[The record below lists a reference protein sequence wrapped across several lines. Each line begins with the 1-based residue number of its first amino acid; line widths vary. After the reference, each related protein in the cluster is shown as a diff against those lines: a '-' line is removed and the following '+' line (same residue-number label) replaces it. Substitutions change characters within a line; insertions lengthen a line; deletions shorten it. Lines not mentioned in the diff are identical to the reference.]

1 MKHGCRRRG
10 PSRPSAAERTGLT
23 SDRPA
28 EPDRQCSSPDVMTSP
43 RLRERYMPLC
53 CRSRASLAMDCPTQA
68 IGALLFLSPR
78 TEEWHVRKV
87 FTKLGFRSRPATPKA
102 PRVPYEAARWRIR
115 RETLSIM
122 VGGGDRSSGSD
133 LPLHSYTEDVRG
145 RRRATTRLTVAL
157 PDGRHISPRWSSVF
171 HREADTWRFVS
182 NARLDRSRTTPSAD
196 LPRVRPTL
204 NNPTDERSTRV

>member
-1 MKHGCRRRG
+1 MPPTNRTTDFADALPQDGCAPGRR
-10 PSRPSAAERTGLT
+10 PPLPAMSARTPEARYRHCTLRNRCRTGLALSIT
-23 SDRPA
+23 SVLA
-28 EPDRQCSSPDVMTSP
+28 HSTLSSQLTI
-43 RLRERYMPLC
+43 L
-53 CRSRASLAMDCPTQA
+53 
-68 IGALLFLSPR
+68 
-78 TEEWHVRKV
+78 
-87 FTKLGFRSRPATPKA
+87 
-102 PRVPYEAARWRIR
+102 

-122 VGGGDRSSGSD
+122 VAGGDRSSGSD

-157 PDGRHISPRWSSVF
+157 PDGRHISPRWSSAF